1 MTDSPSDSQSSVTLS
16 PAQAKFLY
24 WFTGLIPIPKALT
37 PLATYWGDVRK
48 PHYDNLLPAVKAARL
63 YHNVVTDVGRQTVT
77 CTFQLVSYFVGGNLI
92 KLGLHQVS
100 PPKDDMTS
108 KDEARQQVIVQV
120 ASLLIQV
127 AATILSR
134 PFGASQ
140 LIRLFHQE
148 EKPGSPTGGKWQAK
162 ANQLINQHLRDAKTQ
177 HLLPGKAALLATGG
191 IAVYLGT
198 LVAALYGLSTLLEKA
213 FPGSYNPK
221 KTHKPPV
228 NNNSQQTPAP
238 FSVQSSPS
246 PFDTMSSSG
255 NAFPSAPPPWSQ
267 SNFSMPNAGSGNLA
281 PSYAMSTLP
290 QSLPPRPPLPPLTS
304 PTYFR

>member
-1 MTDSPSDSQSSVTLS
+1 VTDSPSDSQSNVTLS

-92 KLGLHQVS
+92 KLGLRQVS
-100 PPKDDMTS
+100 PPQEDMTS

-120 ASLLIQV
+120 SSLLIQV

-148 EKPGSPTGGKWQAK
+148 EKPAASAGGKWQER
-162 ANQLINQHLRDAKTQ
+162 ANQLINKHLRDAKTQ

-213 FPGSYNPK
+213 FPASYNPK
-221 KTHKPPV
+221 KTHKPTE
-228 NNNSQQTPAP
+228 NNHPPQAPTP
-238 FSVQSSPS
+238 FSVQSPS
-246 PFDTMSSSG
+246 PFNAMSVN
-255 NAFPSAPPPWSQ
+255 NAFPAPTPSWTQ
-267 SNFSMPNAGSGNLA
+267 SNFHNDNNNASNT
-281 PSYAMSTLP
+281 PSSYAMSILP
-290 QSLPPRPPLPPLTS
+290 QGMPPRQPLPTLTGS
-304 PTYFR
+304 NYFR